1 MDPITHGLSGLIISK
16 AGFYQR
22 AGKIATVVLLIS
34 ALLPDIDHIPLRFL
48 GPLAYLQYH
57 RGITHSLF
65 GAPLLGLLFA
75 GIVYYFIKSSRVL
88 GFKKLFLFSIIGIFT
103 HIFLDLI
110 TSYGTQIFAP
120 FSSKRYSLDLIFI
133 IDFYLTSIILIPLL
147 VFSFK
152 KKKNKFLPILSIV
165 IFLSYIS
172 MTFINKTIAIN
183 KGEEIAKSEGIHI
196 KRIEAIPLP
205 LSPFKWSIFV
215 EDSKRFHQININLL
229 DRNNRIQI
237 FEKRPLQADIV
248 NIVEELD
255 IVKTYLWFARFPVVT
270 VKKEVNDYLVEY
282 FDLRF
287 NSLPPRKPFLL
298 RLLIGEDGS
307 LKSGELLF
315 HTLRKS

>member
-1 MDPITHGLSGLIISK
+1 MDPLTHSLSGLIISK
-16 AGFYQR
+16 AGFYQKS
-22 AGKIATVVLLIS
+22 GKIATVVLLIS
-34 ALLPDIDHIPLRFL
+34 ALLPDIDHIPLRLL
-48 GPLAYLQYH
+48 GPMAYLQYH
-57 RGITHSLF
+57 RGITHSIF
-65 GAPLLGLLFA
+65 GAPFLGLLFS
-75 GIVYYFIKSSRVL
+75 GIVYCFIKRSRVL
-88 GFKKLFLFSIIGIFT
+88 GYTKLFLLSIIGIFT

-133 IDFYLTSIILIPLL
+133 IDFYFTSIILIPLL

-152 KKKNKFLPILSIV
+152 KKKNKLLPILSII
-165 IFLSYIS
+165 IFLGYILMAS
-172 MTFINKTIAIN
+172 INQTIAIN
-183 KGEEIAKSEGIHI
+183 KGKEIAKSEGIQI

-205 LSPFKWSIFV
+205 LSPFKWSVFV

-229 DRNNRIQI
+229 NGNSSTQN
-237 FEKRPLQADIV
+237 FEKRPLQADII
-248 NIVEELD
+248 NSVEEFD

-298 RLLIGEDGS
+298 RLLVGEDGS